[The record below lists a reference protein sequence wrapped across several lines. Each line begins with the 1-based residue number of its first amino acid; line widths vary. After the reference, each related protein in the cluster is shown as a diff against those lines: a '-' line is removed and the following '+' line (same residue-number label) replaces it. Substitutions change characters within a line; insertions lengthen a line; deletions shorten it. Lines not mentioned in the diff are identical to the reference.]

1 MKQLII
7 AEKPSLARSVM
18 AAIGNSLFRKMG
30 GYYEN
35 DRYVVSYA
43 YGHLFSLKALEDY
56 LPEEKKKQGWS
67 LAVLPFF
74 PGDGKADD
82 YEFELIRSNNG
93 KGKTA
98 DAGAKQQFSV
108 LKKLINREDVG
119 SIVNCG
125 DADREGEVII
135 RLIINAGLKKGKPV
149 YRLWLPD
156 QTEETIR
163 EELSHMKLDQEY
175 DNLYDEGLCRT
186 IMDWM
191 YGINLSRYLT
201 IRSPGRTVYAVGR
214 VLTPIVKA
222 VADRDEAIEN
232 FIPEKYYQAVSET
245 EIRGKALKLT
255 SSTKFPISKKAEAE
269 DLCRKL
275 NADRAVVTK
284 AEKKD
289 SVKSR
294 GKLFSLSKLQALL
307 AKKYKM
313 AMDRCLAAVQT
324 LYEKGLVTYP
334 RTNTEYL
341 SENEK
346 GKVQQIIERMR
357 EEHHVQIA
365 FRDSREIFDEKKIES
380 HSAIIPTG
388 KTTLQLSD
396 TERIVYEE
404 IINRFFAVFCKEDCI
419 VEKTEIRISCAGEKF
434 ILRGE
439 FLKNPGFMIFDPVP
453 LKNEI
458 PELSVGEEVPH
469 DFHAAEK
476 TTVPPKHYTTQ
487 TLMDFLKHP
496 FKHGKPAGEENGDNG
511 KVQEA
516 GETNGTSRNDEI
528 DETHETGAGSDDAE
542 YRDIRAGMELGTE
555 ATRTPIIT
563 KAIHYGYISRKG
575 DSYLIEEKG
584 KKMLSL
590 LRRLQVDI
598 SLETSVSMQMYLKMV
613 FNGTMDVD
621 DVLAMTQ
628 KKIRNDFNAGNPD
641 RKWHS

>member
-7 AEKPSLARSVM
+7 AEKPSLARSVT
-18 AAIGNSLFRKMG
+18 AAIGSGSFSKRG

-35 DRYVVSYA
+35 ERYIVSYA
-43 YGHLFSLKALEDY
+43 YGHLFGLKALEDY

-74 PGDGKADD
+74 PGDGRADD

-98 DAGAKQQFSV
+98 DAGVKQQFSV
-108 LKKLINREDVG
+108 LKKLMNREDVG

-135 RLIINAGLKKGKPV
+135 RLIIKAGLKKDKPV

-163 EELSHMKLDQEY
+163 EELSLMKRDQEY

-201 IRSPGRTVYAVGR
+201 IRAPGKTVYAVGR

-245 EIRGKALKLT
+245 EIRGKALKL
-255 SSTKFPISKKAEAE
+255 SSSKKFPVSQKAEAE

-275 NADRAVVTK
+275 NADKAVVTK

-289 SVKSR
+289 AVKSR

-313 AMDRCLAAVQT
+313 AMDSSLAAVQS

-346 GKVQQIIERMR
+346 EKVRQIIERMKD
-357 EEHHVQIA
+357 ELAVPIA
-365 FRDSREIFDEKKIES
+365 FRVGKEIFDDKKIES

-388 KTTLQLSD
+388 KTPGQISD

-404 IINRFFAVFCKEDCI
+404 IKNRFFAVFCREECI
-419 VEKTEIRISCAGEKF
+419 VEKTEIRISCDGEKY

-439 FLKNPGFMIFDPVP
+439 ILKKPGFTIFDPVS
-453 LKNEI
+453 LKNEL
-458 PELSVGEEVPH
+458 PDLSVGEEVPH

-496 FKHGKPAGEENGDNG
+496 FKGEKPAEDENEENDKMG
-511 KVQEA
+511 A
-516 GETNGTSRNDEI
+516 FGETGEI
-528 DETHETGAGSDDAE
+528 GETEENSPGNDDAE

-575 DSYLIEEKG
+575 DSYQIEEKG

-590 LRRLQVDI
+590 LKRLQVDI

-621 DVLAMTQ
+621 DVLAITQ
-628 KKIRNDFNAGNPD
+628 EKIRKDFEAGNPD
-641 RKWHS
+641 RKWHP